1 MRKASEKSVDEER
14 SKNSP
19 EQEEVMGG
27 EGVSLIE
34 VDEKG
39 SSIIIRRDV
48 LTRRV
53 VLAGAWQRNHHMVDD
68 EDVVIEM

>member
-1 MRKASEKSVDEER
+1 
-14 SKNSP
+14 
-19 EQEEVMGG
+19 MGG

-39 SSIIIRRDV
+39 SSIIMRRDV

-53 VLAGAWQRNHHMVDD
+53 VLAGAWPRNHHMVDD